1 MNSIVRNFIFVISR
15 FKMASFLN
23 VAGLS
28 VAFTAFLILFM
39 QIRYEWGYDR
49 FHKHAD
55 RLYRLEIVFN
65 NTGAQV
71 VLNRPLIDRFLAS
84 SPHIEEGALI
94 NQWGDKIYIT
104 VDRDGERMTFQEKFC
119 VCYPSYARVFDFDM
133 VEGEAAALEEK
144 GRVLIPASMAHRFFG
159 DHPAVGQVLI
169 GEGWT
174 SEVGG
179 VYRDFPSNS
188 IVSNAVY
195 RRISDKEGAGAWMQN
210 NFECYLRLDDPAS
223 APDVLAGFK
232 KISVMTDGI
241 GKRDNCV

>member
-1 MNSIVRNFIFVISR
+1 MNSIVRNFVFVISR

-39 QIRYEWGYDR
+39 QVRYEWGYDR

-55 RLYRLEIVFN
+55 RLYRLEIVHN
-65 NTGAQV
+65 NKGAQV

-94 NQWGDKIYIT
+94 NRWGDKKYIT
-104 VDRDGERMTFQEKFC
+104 VDRDGERMTFHEELYA
-119 VCYPSYARVFDFDM
+119 CYPSYARVFNFDM

-159 DHPAVGQVLI
+159 NHPAVGQVLI

-188 IVSNAVY
+188 IVGAY
-195 RRISDKEGAGAWMQN
+195 RTRKAQALGCKIILSVISVWIIRPP
-210 NFECYLRLDDPAS
+210 LRMSWLVS
-223 APDVLAGFK
+223 R
-232 KISVMTDGI
+232 KISATTNGI
-241 GKRDNCV
+241 GKRDNCA

>member
-133 VEGEAAALEEK
+133 VEGEAC
-144 GRVLIPASMAHRFFG
+144 
-159 DHPAVGQVLI
+159 Q
-169 GEGWT
+169 
-174 SEVGG
+174 
-179 VYRDFPSNS
+179 FPSGSNPFFLMSLIAASCSFGSKEKCSFVWS
-188 IVSNAVY
+188 IFV
-195 RRISDKEGAGAWMQN
+195 R
-210 NFECYLRLDDPAS
+210 
-223 APDVLAGFK
+223 
-232 KISVMTDGI
+232 
-241 GKRDNCV
+241 

>member
-104 VDRDGERMTFQEKFC
+104 VDRDGERMTSKRSSAY
-119 VCYPSYARVFDFDM
+119 VTPPMLVF
-133 VEGEAAALEEK
+133 LT
-144 GRVLIPASMAHRFFG
+144 LIWWK
-159 DHPAVGQVLI
+159 V
-169 GEGWT
+169 
-174 SEVGG
+174 
-179 VYRDFPSNS
+179 
-188 IVSNAVY
+188 
-195 RRISDKEGAGAWMQN
+195 RRRHWRRKAG
-210 NFECYLRLDDPAS
+210 Y
-223 APDVLAGFK
+223 
-232 KISVMTDGI
+232 
-241 GKRDNCV
+241 

>member
-1 MNSIVRNFIFVISR
+1 MNSIVRNFVFVISR

-39 QIRYEWGYDR
+39 QVRYEWGYDR

-55 RLYRLEIVFN
+55 RLYRLEIVHN
-65 NTGAQV
+65 NKGAQV

-94 NQWGDKIYIT
+94 NRWGDKKYIT
-104 VDRDGERMTFQEKFC
+104 VNRDGERMTFHEEFY
-119 VCYPSYARVFDFDM
+119 VCYPSFARVFGIDM

-169 GEGWT
+169 GEGWM

-179 VYRDFPSNS
+179 VYPLVAGRLG
-188 IVSNAVY
+188 
-195 RRISDKEGAGAWMQN
+195 ISPLS
-210 NFECYLRLDDPAS
+210 LRHW
-223 APDVLAGFK
+223 
-232 KISVMTDGI
+232 
-241 GKRDNCV
+241 C